1 VSIQE
6 SKAESLLHF
15 MEIKR
20 HYNLSEKERRESG
33 GLSDVEM
40 IEFGIFCADYSE
52 KTRDWRFVNLALKIL
67 DSKVVLLDKSTLE
80 KKISYSLKGL

>member
-1 VSIQE
+1 
-6 SKAESLLHF
+6 
-15 MEIKR
+15 MERKR
-20 HYNLSEKERRESG
+20 HYNLSEKERREDV

-67 DSKVVLLDKSTLE
+67 DSKVVFLDKSILE
-80 KKISYSLKGL
+80 KKISHSLKGL